1 MSTQSLLMNKLL
13 HISANTYSSLDGKH
27 HHTKNIWMELA
38 KGFNEYHIIARS
50 LDNSY
55 SFSQSGNIYLHL
67 IPRITKKSKIF
78 FITSLY
84 MFRII
89 QKHKITHLLSQCP
102 ILGGFSA
109 VMASKFFKI
118 PIMVEIHGEEY
129 FNFLKDKYFMAKL
142 LKFVFNNVQKIRT
155 LNYNMSM
162 SLNKNGINKNI
173 IKIPNRVNLSIF
185 NKTKDHFS
193 INNTVKIVSIGRF
206 TWEKDYLNLI
216 KYLHNSSLDFHLT
229 LIGGGNLKNKY
240 RAYIK
245 KNKIN
250 AKIDLID
257 WIQQEELV
265 KIVVDSDIYIQSS
278 VSEGMPRTIIE
289 AMALQMPIIS
299 TNAGSI
305 EGVLINNKNAIVIKT
320 GSELELI
327 VAIKKMI
334 DNNSFREAVAR
345 QGYKD
350 VVEKYEWNKV
360 FELHRKEILN
370 MKYENS

>member
-1 MSTQSLLMNKLL
+1 MNKLL